1 MIISN
6 GLDVTFEFDWVGN
19 GTVCKHGVMVLWQ
32 GNEDVSNLSN

>member
-19 GTVCKHGVMVLWQ
+19 GTVCKHGITVLWQ
-32 GNEDVSNLSN
+32 ESKDASNLLN

>member
-19 GTVCKHGVMVLWQ
+19 GTACKHGVKVLWQ
-32 GNEDVSNLSN
+32 EYEDVQNLYN